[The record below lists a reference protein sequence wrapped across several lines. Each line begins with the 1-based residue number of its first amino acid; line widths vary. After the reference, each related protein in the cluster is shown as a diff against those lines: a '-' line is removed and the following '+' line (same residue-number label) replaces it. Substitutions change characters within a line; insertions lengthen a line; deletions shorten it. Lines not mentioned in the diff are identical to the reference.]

1 MPRRAAVDHGDTPN
15 ENEREI
21 ARRFVEGQTTRQIG
35 REMQLDHGSVARIIR
50 RDRVTRLVTELQEEA
65 VDALKRRFAA
75 AAAEAFDV
83 LREIAG
89 DREAPAAARVSA
101 AKEVLVRV
109 VPPRTAIE
117 GGERPVQVTVGRDL
131 SMLPDAELRRIA
143 GIPDDAG
150 A

>member
-1 MPRRAAVDHGDTPN
+1 
-15 ENEREI
+15 
-21 ARRFVEGQTTRQIG
+21 
-35 REMQLDHGSVARIIR
+35 MQLDHGSVARIIR